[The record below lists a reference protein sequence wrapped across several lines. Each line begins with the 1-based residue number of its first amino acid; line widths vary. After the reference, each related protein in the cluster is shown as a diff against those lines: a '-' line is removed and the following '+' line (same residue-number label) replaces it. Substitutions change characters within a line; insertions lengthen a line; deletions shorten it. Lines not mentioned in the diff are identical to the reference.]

1 MIGNFLRKSEPN
13 KPQET
18 KIIPPSPPDPFG
30 SPPPTTVPLE
40 KSLQE
45 KEKQKEQEKIIE
57 TKKTLTSNEPKKD
70 FREAQVAEKLFN
82 VLATGTKFSGSIAFQ
97 NQLVVNGHFEGQIY
111 SNEGTLIIGEKA
123 VVHAQVEVGNVL
135 ISGRFSGNIYASD
148 LTELRNGSE
157 VFGDVKTRR
166 LKVEEGSILNG
177 KCECTAK
184 SIRDT

>member
-18 KIIPPSPPDPFG
+18 KIIPPTPPEPFG
-30 SPPPTTVPLE
+30 SPPPTPVPLE

-45 KEKQKEQEKIIE
+45 KEKQREQEKTIE
-57 TKKTLTSNEPKKD
+57 IKREVTSSEPKKG
-70 FREAQVAEKLFN
+70 FREAQVSEKLFN

-123 VVHAQVEVGNVL
+123 VVHAQVEVGSVL
-135 ISGRFSGNIYASD
+135 ISGQFSGNIHAAD
-148 LTELRNGSE
+148 LTELKNGSE

-166 LKVEEGSILNG
+166 LKVEEGSILSG

-184 SIRDT
+184 SLRDR